1 LCKLVRIQIEDS
13 LISESTMGV
22 RACISLAIFHCFLI
36 NYHGGSVDAVDV
48 SRSNEDNPSMLNR
61 PKVAS
66 NKVNSPFRFF
76 GRIPKIEETNSGK
89 PLAHSQPSSNTLRK
103 IPKISSNEREL
114 EKIVNANVK
123 AAATE
128 KHRNSIVKSMQT
140 VLDAKIPKL
149 RKIFKEKGKIEGVLF
164 KEAHPKIP
172 EIEVSGAHQI
182 FKKIPK
188 VAVEKQTKEEDL
200 SFTSN
205 IPAEKESSPSNS
217 RVLSKI
223 DNTVRDIIQD
233 DVAEKHLQSIVNS
246 MKIIINAK
254 ENDAINFKKIP
265 IIAETQVSKASS
277 LPSTNSLINSNSRR
291 VLRLE
296 NIVRENI
303 KATVADEHL
312 DKMVK
317 SMQTVLGAKIPKSR
331 KVVKVNNSDEITP
344 KKTLGSIVRENLNT
358 AVSDAHLESIT
369 KSMKAVL
376 LTKISKGSQ
385 RSRDEIFLQKTRANV
400 NNSPSKPLKF
410 NSQFGKMP
418 ETEDTIQVAKSIDG
432 RTPLGNKNLPIRQ
445 IPGLKTGLPNFDLG
459 LANDVHMSEVKNDH
473 PVSPSKPETTT
484 HGTPTTV
491 STPSP
496 NPASKHRSLFNI
508 FETKPEES
516 ELKLPASLSPPTSI
530 KHVNAGNNRRVEAGV
545 NRVNP
550 HKIGETIR
558 GPFFR

>member
-1 LCKLVRIQIEDS
+1 
-13 LISESTMGV
+13 MGV
-22 RACISLAIFHCFLI
+22 RACISLAIFHCLLI
-36 NYHGGSVDAVDV
+36 HFHGEAVDAVDV
-48 SRSNEDNPSMLNR
+48 SKLNEDKPSMLDR

-76 GRIPKIEETNSGK
+76 GRIPKIEETNSGRT
-89 PLAHSQPSSNTLRK
+89 LTHSQPSSNTLRK

-114 EKIVNANVK
+114 EKIVNANVQ
-123 AAATE
+123 AAASE

-149 RKIFKEKGKIEGVLF
+149 RKIFKEKGEIEGVLF
-164 KEAHPKIP
+164 KEAHPIIP

-188 VAVEKQTKEEDL
+188 VAVENQFEEVDL
-200 SFTSN
+200 SSSFN
-205 IPAEKESSPSNS
+205 IPAEKQSSPSNS
-217 RVLSKI
+217 IVLAKI

-233 DVAEKHLQSIVNS
+233 DVAEKHLESIVKS

-265 IIAETQVSKASS
+265 IMANTQFAKVSS
-277 LPSTNSLINSNSRR
+277 LPSTNSLIPSNSRR

-331 KVVKVNNSDEITP
+331 KVVKVNKSDENKA

-358 AVSDAHLESIT
+358 PVSDTHLQSIT

-385 RSRDEIFLQKTRANV
+385 TSRDEILPKTRVNV
-400 NNSPSKPLKF
+400 NSSPTKSFTF
-410 NSQFGKMP
+410 NSQFGKIKP
-418 ETEDTIQVAKSIDG
+418 EAEDLVQVTKTIDG
-432 RTPLGNKNLPIRQ
+432 RTPLGIKNLPVRQ

-459 LANDVHMSEVKNDH
+459 VANDVHTSEVKKDH
-473 PVSPSKPETTT
+473 PVSSSKPEITT
-484 HGTPTTV
+484 HAAPTTV

-496 NPASKHRSLFNI
+496 NPAPKHRNLFNI
-508 FETKPEES
+508 FETNPEEA
-516 ELKLPASLSPPTSI
+516 ELKLPGSLSPPTSI
-530 KHVNAGNNRRVEAGV
+530 KHVNAGNNRGVEAGV
-545 NRVNP
+545 NRVSP
-550 HKIGETIR
+550 HKKGETIR

>member
-1 LCKLVRIQIEDS
+1 
-13 LISESTMGV
+13 
-22 RACISLAIFHCFLI
+22 
-36 NYHGGSVDAVDV
+36 VDV
-48 SRSNEDNPSMLNR
+48 SRSDEDNASMLDR

-89 PLAHSQPSSNTLRK
+89 TLAHSQPSSNTLRK
-103 IPKISSNEREL
+103 IPKISSNERRL
-114 EKIVNANVK
+114 ESIVNVNVK

-149 RKIFKEKGKIEGVLF
+149 HKISKEKIEGVLF
-164 KEAHPKIP
+164 NKEAHPKIP
-172 EIEVSGAHQI
+172 ETEVSGAHQI

-188 VAVEKQTKEEDL
+188 VAVETQTEEESL
-200 SFTSN
+200 VFSPN
-205 IPAEKESSPSNS
+205 IPVEKHSSPSNS
-217 RVLSKI
+217 RVLAKI

-233 DVAEKHLQSIVNS
+233 DVAEKHLESIVKS

-265 IIAETQVSKASS
+265 IMAETQFAKVSS

-331 KVVKVNNSDEITP
+331 KIVKVNKSDEITP

-358 AVSDAHLESIT
+358 AVSDAHLQSIT

-376 LTKISKGSQ
+376 ITKISKGSQ
-385 RSRDEIFLQKTRANV
+385 RSKDEVFLPKTRVNV
-400 NNSPSKPLKF
+400 NSSPTKPFKF
-410 NSQFGKMP
+410 NSQFGKIKSD
-418 ETEDTIQVAKSIDG
+418 TEDSVQVAKTIDG
-432 RTPLGNKNLPIRQ
+432 RTPLGNKNLPVRQ
-445 IPGLKTGLPNFDLG
+445 IPGLKTGLTNFDLG
-459 LANDVHMSEVKNDH
+459 EANDVHTSKVKNER
-473 PVSPSKPETTT
+473 PVSSSKPETTT
-484 HGTPTTV
+484 HAAPTTV
-491 STPSP
+491 ASPSP
-496 NPASKHRSLFNI
+496 NPASKHRNLFNI
-508 FETKPEES
+508 FETNPEEA

-545 NRVNP
+545 NRVSP

-558 GPFFR
+558 GPFF

>member
-1 LCKLVRIQIEDS
+1 
-13 LISESTMGV
+13 MGV
-22 RACISLAIFHCFLI
+22 RACISLAIFHCLLI
-36 NYHGGSVDAVDV
+36 NYHGGAVDAVDV
-48 SRSNEDNPSMLNR
+48 SRSNEDKPSMLDR

-89 PLAHSQPSSNTLRK
+89 TLAAHSQPSSNTLRK

-114 EKIVNANVK
+114 ENIVNANVK
-123 AAATE
+123 NAATQQ
-128 KHRNSIVKSMQT
+128 HRNSIVKSMQT

-149 RKIFKEKGKIEGVLF
+149 RKISKEKGKIEEVVF
-164 KEAHPKIP
+164 KEAHPNIP

-188 VAVEKQTKEEDL
+188 VAVEENQTEEESL
-200 SFTSN
+200 GFSSN
-205 IPAEKESSPSNS
+205 TPAEKQSSPLNS
-217 RVLSKI
+217 RVLAKI

-233 DVAEKHLQSIVNS
+233 DVAEQHLESIVQS
-246 MKIIINAK
+246 MKIILNAK

-265 IIAETQVSKASS
+265 ILAETQFAKVSS
-277 LPSTNSLINSNSRR
+277 LPSTNSMINSNSRR

-331 KVVKVNNSDEITP
+331 RVVKVNKSDEITTP

-376 LTKISKGSQ
+376 LTKISKGGQ
-385 RSRDEIFLQKTRANV
+385 RSKDDIFLPKTRVNV
-400 NNSPSKPLKF
+400 NSSPSKPFKF
-410 NSQFGKMP
+410 NSQFGKIKP
-418 ETEDTIQVAKSIDG
+418 DTEDSVQEAKTIDG
-432 RTPLGNKNLPIRQ
+432 RTHLGNKNLPVRQ
-445 IPGLKTGLPNFDLG
+445 KPGLKTGLTNFDLG
-459 LANDVHMSEVKNDH
+459 VANDVHTFKVEKNH
-473 PVSPSKPETTT
+473 PVSSSKPETTT
-484 HGTPTTV
+484 HAPPTTV

-496 NPASKHRSLFNI
+496 NPASKHNLFNI
-508 FETKPEES
+508 FETNPVEA
-516 ELKLPASLSPPTSI
+516 ELRLPASLTPPTSI
-530 KHVNAGNNRRVEAGV
+530 KHVNAGNNRRVEGGV
-545 NRVNP
+545 NRVSP
-550 HKIGETIR
+550 QKKGESIR